1 MAIQYLALSTMI
13 VLYSLM
19 FLGGYVSAAGL
30 GLTCPEW
37 PLCPNGI
44 MPSEEYLIEW
54 VHRLAAAVTGALVV
68 ATMVASYLNRLA
80 DLQIKV
86 TSSLATVF
94 VITQITLGALVIDL
108 KLHAVLVAI
117 HLGIGILLFSMVLL
131 TTLFA
136 FRISGM
142 AVVGYAGGGGGG
154 RHGRRGGDG
163 GGGGGD
169 DDDDDDDGGRGGSR
183 SSDGGSRSSSRSSS
197 NDARQVASA
206 RLVEGASLRE

>member
-1 MAIQYLALSTMI
+1 MI

-19 FLGGYVSAAGL
+19 FIGGYISAAGL

-54 VHRLAAAVTGALVV
+54 VHRLIAATTGALVI
-68 ATMVASYLNRLA
+68 ATMVASLINKNANLK
-80 DLQIKV
+80 IKV

-136 FRISGM
+136 FRIS
-142 AVVGYAGGGGGG
+142 
-154 RHGRRGGDG
+154 RIPIE
-163 GGGGGD
+163 
-169 DDDDDDDGGRGGSR
+169 SR
-183 SSDGGSRSSSRSSS
+183 
-197 NDARQVASA
+197 V
-206 RLVEGASLRE
+206 

>member
-1 MAIQYLALSTMI
+1 
-13 VLYSLM
+13 M
-19 FLGGYVSAAGL
+19 FIGGYISAAGL

-54 VHRLAAAVTGALVV
+54 IHRLVAATTGGLVI
-68 ATMVASYLNRLA
+68 ATMVAALMNRNA
-80 DLQIKV
+80 DLKIKV

-94 VITQITLGALVIDL
+94 VVTQITLGALVIDL

-136 FRISGM
+136 FRISRP
-142 AVVGYAGGGGGG
+142 VI
-154 RHGRRGGDG
+154 
-163 GGGGGD
+163 
-169 DDDDDDDGGRGGSR
+169 
-183 SSDGGSRSSSRSSS
+183 SSR
-197 NDARQVASA
+197 V
-206 RLVEGASLRE
+206 

>member
-1 MAIQYLALSTMI
+1 MI

-19 FLGGYVSAAGL
+19 FIGGYISAAGL

-37 PLCPNGI
+37 PLCPNGV

-54 VHRLAAAVTGALVV
+54 VHRLIAATTGALVI
-68 ATMVASYLNRLA
+68 ATMIASLINKNS
-80 DLQIKV
+80 DLKIKV

-136 FRISGM
+136 FRIS
-142 AVVGYAGGGGGG
+142 
-154 RHGRRGGDG
+154 RPTIE
-163 GGGGGD
+163 
-169 DDDDDDDGGRGGSR
+169 SR
-183 SSDGGSRSSSRSSS
+183 
-197 NDARQVASA
+197 V
-206 RLVEGASLRE
+206 